1 MTGNIREAVD
11 VALVVEDGVV
21 DGSETVGEVEDP
33 ALPSREVSWIMKSIG
48 EEKPVAWARGV
59 VKIVEMTG
67 EENAI
72 TAEAGETTE
81 MEERKSELTGVL
93 TLLQFIRHP

>member
-1 MTGNIREAVD
+1 
-11 VALVVEDGVV
+11 
-21 DGSETVGEVEDP
+21 
-33 ALPSREVSWIMKSIG
+33 MKSIG
-48 EEKPVAWARGV
+48 EEKPVARARGV